1 MNSVNMLEAKT
12 HLSKYVEAVEQ
23 GLESEVIIARNGR
36 PVAKLVPVGFEQ
48 ATQRVGV
55 AKGAFD
61 VPETI
66 DRSNAEVAK
75 LFLGDH

>member
-36 PVAKLVPVGFEQ
+36 PVAKLVPIGFEQ

-55 AKGAFD
+55 AKGIFD

-66 DRSNAEVAK
+66 DCSNAEVAK